1 MDNLTV
7 EGLVRLWAHEAL
19 RLFQDRLV
27 EESERR
33 WTNENIDSVA
43 AKHFPSANCEKALTR
58 PILYSNWLSKDYI
71 PVDREELREY
81 VKSRLKVFYEEELDV
96 PLVLFDEVLD
106 HVLRIDRI
114 FRQPQGHLLLIGVS
128 GAGKTTLSRFVAWM
142 NGLSIFQIKVHNKY
156 TAEDFDEDLRVVL
169 RRSGCKDE
177 KIAFILD
184 ESNML
189 DSSFLERMNTLLANG
204 EVPGLFEGD
213 EYTTLMTQCKEGA
226 QREGL
231 MLDSHDE
238 LYKWFTGQVMHNL
251 HVVFTMNPSTDGL
264 KDRAATS
271 PALFNRCV
279 LNWFGDWSDG
289 ALFQVGKEFTN
300 RVDLDRTTWKV
311 PDFFPTACIL
321 LPSTPSHREAV
332 INACVYVHQTLH
344 KANTRLAKRG
354 GRTMAIT
361 PRHYLDF
368 IHHFVKLHNEKRSD
382 LEEQQLHLN
391 VGLSKIAETVEQVE
405 EMQKSLAV
413 KSQVTYIN

>member
-1 MDNLTV
+1 M
-7 EGLVRLWAHEAL
+7 
-19 RLFQDRLV
+19 
-27 EESERR
+27 
-33 WTNENIDSVA
+33 
-43 AKHFPSANCEKALTR
+43 
-58 PILYSNWLSKDYI
+58 
-71 PVDREELREY
+71 
-81 VKSRLKVFYEEELDV
+81 
-96 PLVLFDEVLD
+96 
-106 HVLRIDRI
+106 
-114 FRQPQGHLLLIGVS
+114 
-128 GAGKTTLSRFVAWM
+128 
-142 NGLSIFQIKVHNKY
+142 
-156 TAEDFDEDLRVVL
+156 

-184 ESNML
+184 ESNVL
-189 DSSFLERMNTLLANG
+189 DSGFLERMNTLLANG

-231 MLDSHDE
+231 MLDSNEE
-238 LYKWFTGQVMHNL
+238 LYKWFTGQVMKNL

-279 LNWFGDWSDG
+279 LNWFGDWSDN

-300 RVDLDRTTWKV
+300 RVDLERPTWKC
-311 PDFFPTACIL
+311 PDFFPSVCSSIPPQPT
-321 LPSTPSHREAV
+321 HRDAV

-354 GRTMAIT
+354 ARTMAIT

-368 IHHFVKLHNEKRSD
+368 INHFVKLYQEKRSD

-413 KSQVTYIN
+413 KSQVRHKLNLNGISIIHTGIIFLLLIEIFYTSVLFYFLTGIAS